1 MFDAQILWKERFGL
15 FVKETG
21 RYLRYIFNGH
31 LVVVFLFLLGTAG
44 YYYQDWVKTLSPD
57 FPAAIIMA
65 VVLAFA
71 LAYSPILTF
80 LSEADKIF
88 LLPLETKLGEYFK
101 RSIIF
106 SLLLQSYLLLILLAL
121 FMPMHVK
128 VTGGS
133 FRSFF
138 TYLIVLILL
147 KGINLLIRWEVQRYI
162 EPFTHTVDLVVRFCI
177 NGVVLYLLFSGANW
191 LLLGVPVLILLLL
204 YGFYRTQTKEK
215 GLKWE
220 YLIEQEE
227 KRMGA
232 FYRVAN
238 LFTDVPKLKDRIK
251 RRRWLDFILN
261 SFVYKQNHTFSHLY
275 TRTFFRAGDYFG
287 LFIRLTLIGGA
298 GIYFLTHGPGQT
310 LLALLFLYLTGF
322 QLLPLWNHHQNKL
335 WIDLYPVPYKS
346 KEQSFTNLLS
356 AILILQSLLFGLAV
370 GGKQDWGG
378 AALTAGAGVLFA
390 LFFVYIYSKKRRQ
403 AQ

>member
-1 MFDAQILWKERFGL
+1 MFDAQALWKERFGL

-44 YYYQDWVKTLSPD
+44 YYYQDWVKTLAPD
-57 FPAAIIMA
+57 FPSAGIMA
-65 VVLAFA
+65 VVLAVT
-71 LAYSPILTF
+71 LAYSPVFTF
-80 LSEADKIF
+80 LTEADKIF
-88 LLPLETKLGEYFK
+88 LLPLETRLGDYFK
-101 RSIIF
+101 RSIIL
-106 SLLLQSYLLLILLAL
+106 SLFLQSYLLLILLAL

-138 TYLIVLILL
+138 TYLIVLIIL
-147 KGINLLIRWEVQRYI
+147 KGINLLIQWQVQYYI
-162 EPFTHTVDLVVRFCI
+162 ESFNHNVDIFIRFCV
-177 NGVVLYLLFSGANW
+177 NGVILYLLFSGANII
-191 LLLGVPVLILLLL
+191 LFGVPVLILLLL
-204 YGFYRTQTKEK
+204 YGYYRAQTKEK

-238 LFTDVPKLKDRIK
+238 LFTDVPNLKDRIK
-251 RRRWLDFILN
+251 RRRWLDFILQG
-261 SFVYKQNHTFSHLY
+261 FAYKQEHTYSHLY
-275 TRTFFRAGDYFG
+275 TRTFFRSGDYFG

-298 GIYFLTHGPGQT
+298 GLYFLTYGPGQP

-335 WIDLYPVPYKS
+335 WIDLYPVSGKAR
-346 KEQSFTNLLS
+346 ERSFTNLLS
-356 AILILQSLLFGLAV
+356 AILILQSLVFGLVVA
-370 GGKQDWGG
+370 GKQDWGG
-378 AALTAGAGVLFA
+378 AALTAGLGILFT
-390 LFFVYIYSKKRRQ
+390 LFFVHIYSKKRRQ
-403 AQ
+403 A